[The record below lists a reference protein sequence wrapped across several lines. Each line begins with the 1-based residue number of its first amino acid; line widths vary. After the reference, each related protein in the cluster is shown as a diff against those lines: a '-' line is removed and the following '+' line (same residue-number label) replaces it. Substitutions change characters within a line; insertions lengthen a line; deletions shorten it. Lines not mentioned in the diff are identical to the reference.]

1 MASTVVVCC
10 NQRRRPEKRENARRS
25 GAQCC
30 WARGLENKAYIKL
43 NPPAHARASV
53 QDLTKRSRGSALR
66 LPRRDTSMSPMGRH
80 PGLIVVR
87 SWHRWPVTART
98 AMARPGSTQRDDK
111 EESGGSDNLLFSP
124 PGIYGDAHAF
134 SDENDPQ
141 RPVQNSD
148 TARACEPVERE
159 LSATVNFR

>member
-30 WARGLENKAYIKL
+30 WARGLEDKAYFKL

-80 PGLIVVR
+80 PGSIAVR

-98 AMARPGSTQRDDK
+98 AMARLSAMIRRKAEAATTSSFP
-111 EESGGSDNLLFSP
+111 
-124 PGIYGDAHAF
+124 
-134 SDENDPQ
+134 
-141 RPVQNSD
+141 RPVY
-148 TARACEPVERE
+148 TATHTLSRMGMTRSVPCKTQTPPE
-159 LSATVNFR
+159 LANL